1 MTEQQKKQ
9 EEQDLEENQHD
20 AILKSPDN
28 LRVEA
33 RTRPCLEDS
42 IDLSKN
48 TKIQEVSE
56 HESPKKVD
64 KTTKPQIKNK

>member
-9 EEQDLEENQHD
+9 EEQDLEENKHD

-42 IDLSKN
+42 IDLSKI
-48 TKIQEVSE
+48 TKIQELFE
-56 HESPKKVD
+56 HDSPENVD
-64 KTTKPQIKNK
+64 KIYETTTK